1 MDKSAKHE
9 AKYYEW
15 ISNSRFIRFMR
26 ERGKYKN
33 KEFREQ
39 KISLF
44 KGSTRLCFYSRI
56 YKVAFVLIRRSYVP
70 DKTLSA
76 KEERRRKMSYITDQD
91 NFDAVWEE
99 ATKIVL

>member
-15 ISNSRFIRFMR
+15 ISNSRFIRFIR
-26 ERGKYKN
+26 KRKYKN

-44 KGSTRLCFYSRI
+44 KKPTRHCLYSRI
-56 YKVAFVLIRRSYVP
+56 YKVASVLIRRSYVP
-70 DKTLSA
+70 DKTLSVS
-76 KEERRRKMSYITDQD
+76 EERRRKISYVTDQD